1 MRDSFVNEIF
11 SIVFIEDLRDE
22 LSIQGSLYCIKYEL
36 LSIFLGVAR
45 I

>member
-1 MRDSFVNEIF
+1 MQHPFVKQIF

-36 LSIFLGVAR
+36 LSIFWD
-45 I
+45 